1 MLVSVRPS
9 AVQNSR
15 FFRQQLVRSF
25 TSGTVDG
32 FTGAIGNTPLVSVA
46 YMRFYVLVAPI
57 LPLLYFEM
65 GYWLANC
72 LTDARG
78 FPRFT
83 SRSCQRRLGQRY
95 TGKPSFRTLEG
106 ASRTVLHS
114 GSLAMLRLP
123 GGSFLVSLCGISLRS
138 GGLTR

>member
-9 AVQNSR
+9 VVQNSR

-32 FTGAIGNTPLVSVA
+32 FTGAVGNTPLVSVA
-46 YMRFYVLVAPI
+46 EMPFYVLVAPV

-65 GYWLANC
+65 GYLLANG

-78 FPRFT
+78 FTRFT
-83 SRSCQRRLGQRY
+83 SRSCLRRLGLRF

-106 ASRTVLHS
+106 VSRTVLLS

-123 GGSFLVSLCGISLRS
+123 GGSFLVSFSLRR